1 MEREFPNR
9 LHHIRTCH
17 LTRPRSLLPLSFV
30 FFLPCS
36 LCLKAMERLTTLL
49 EARVVEL
56 ERTLGTTRDDAA
68 AEATEAETA
77 FQARITA
84 LSSQAEGRYKVKR
97 GLFYA
102 AKCF

>member
-1 MEREFPNR
+1 
-9 LHHIRTCH
+9 
-17 LTRPRSLLPLSFV
+17 
-30 FFLPCS
+30 
-36 LCLKAMERLTTLL
+36 MERLTTLL

-68 AEATEAETA
+68 AEATEAEAA

-97 GLFYA
+97 VLLYS